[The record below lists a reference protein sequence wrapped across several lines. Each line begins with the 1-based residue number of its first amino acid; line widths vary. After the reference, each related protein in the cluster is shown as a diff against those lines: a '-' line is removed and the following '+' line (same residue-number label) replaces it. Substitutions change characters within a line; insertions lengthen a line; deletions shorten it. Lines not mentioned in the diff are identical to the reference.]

1 MKRRTLLDRILLMFA
16 LAGCLSLASCKKKMP
31 SEVIKPAEMENILY
45 DYHLAQALGS
55 EYNGEERYKREL
67 LLQYVFEKHHV
78 TKAEFDSSMVW
89 YTRNMEELGNIYK
102 NLERRYDEANKNL
115 AQLYQTRKKGGVASG
130 DTVSLWNEREMYVLT
145 AAPLTN
151 KLTFEMET
159 DTTFHPLDRFV
170 WQMNVSKLVKS
181 DSKLYAGL
189 TVRYRN
195 DSTHS
200 VVRLLAGEGMQ
211 QLTVKADT
219 LPMKSLQGF
228 VFYKDSV
235 TSEPVPVVL
244 QDIALTRYHA
254 PAREL
259 EALRKAN
266 ERQAAKKDSLEA
278 KKPTTRKDSIQA
290 RDTVPESQRTVR
302 RRSSPQELRRQQ
314 RTDK

>member
-1 MKRRTLLDRILLMFA
+1 
-16 LAGCLSLASCKKKMP
+16 
-31 SEVIKPAEMENILY
+31 
-45 DYHLAQALGS
+45 
-55 EYNGEERYKREL
+55 
-67 LLQYVFEKHHV
+67 
-78 TKAEFDSSMVW
+78 
-89 YTRNMEELGNIYK
+89 
-102 NLERRYDEANKNL
+102 
-115 AQLYQTRKKGGVASG
+115 
-130 DTVSLWNEREMYVLT
+130 
-145 AAPLTN
+145 
-151 KLTFEMET
+151 
-159 DTTFHPLDRFV
+159 
-170 WQMNVSKLVKS
+170 MNVSKLVKS

-235 TSEPVPVVL
+235 TSEPVRCL
-244 QDIALTRYHA
+244 AA
-254 PAREL
+254 
-259 EALRKAN
+259 
-266 ERQAAKKDSLEA
+266 RQAAKKDSLEA
-278 KKPTTRKDSIQA
+278 KKPATRKDSIQA